1 MKNHQETRSSSAT
14 RVGGEERTA
23 FVRQSGPEA
32 PSGVHFVQAA
42 GRKQIWFKPGFPFVR
57 EGKVCFRAGEISP
70 PIFSVINKLRNTKPL
85 KTSQNDGAT
94 ARAQDEGSDLGGA
107 LGGTYRW
114 EEAPVKS
121 QLFNHLTGWKL
132 ELEDQPRRSPFSQES
147 INIW

>member
-1 MKNHQETRSSSAT
+1 MKNQQEMRSSSAT

-23 FVRQSGPEA
+23 FVRQRGPEA

-70 PIFSVINKLRNTKPL
+70 PL

-94 ARAQDEGSDLGGA
+94 THERRKQDLTRAVLWPGRIAG
-107 LGGTYRW
+107 RR
-114 EEAPVKS
+114 
-121 QLFNHLTGWKL
+121 
-132 ELEDQPRRSPFSQES
+132 PR
-147 INIW
+147 

>member
-1 MKNHQETRSSSAT
+1 MKNQQEMRSSSAT

-23 FVRQSGPEA
+23 FVRQRGPEA

-70 PIFSVINKLRNTKPL
+70 PIFSVIDKLRNTKPL

-94 ARAQDEGSDLGGA
+94 THERRKQDLTRAVLWPGRIAG
-107 LGGTYRW
+107 RR
-114 EEAPVKS
+114 
-121 QLFNHLTGWKL
+121 
-132 ELEDQPRRSPFSQES
+132 PR
-147 INIW
+147 